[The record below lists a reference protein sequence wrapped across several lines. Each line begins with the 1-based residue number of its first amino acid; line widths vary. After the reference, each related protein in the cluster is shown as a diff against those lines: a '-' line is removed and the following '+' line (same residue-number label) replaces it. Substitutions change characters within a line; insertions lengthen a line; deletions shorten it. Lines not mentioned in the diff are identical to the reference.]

1 MDIQSN
7 SSEYIF
13 DMLHRKYRL
22 SKQTLRMIVRTEF
35 ECVKHVMKQVDSYN
49 DHWPYVRLPYLC
61 VFSVKKGKRN
71 YLRNKS
77 LKVLADVYTQSE
89 QQSGDRTTNVMDT

>member
-1 MDIQSN
+1 
-7 SSEYIF
+7 
-13 DMLHRKYRL
+13 
-22 SKQTLRMIVRTEF
+22 
-35 ECVKHVMKQVDSYN
+35 MKQVDSYN

-89 QQSGDRTTNVMDT
+89 QQSGDRTTDVVDT